1 MESGPGRD
9 GADDERAGGPVGGV
23 PDRLSTGR
31 PDGDAGRASHGEP
44 WGLDALEDLTVPD
57 AVAGRREAEAG
68 SGEAGDAGDHGGVG
82 GAGLVPAQ
90 FAPRRASV
98 DATRPAPAA
107 THDDEA
113 PVPDR
118 AAGTSASTPP
128 PVGVPRRAQGPVAV
142 LARSIGELLI
152 TAGLVVALFLGYQL
166 WITDIFQARTQA
178 RLHHELSET
187 WSGPA
192 RPTPDTAAPLPPA
205 VRPAPAVGDGFA
217 VLRIPRFGA
226 DYAPVVVEGNSEAEL
241 RNGPGHYPGTAMPG
255 EVGNFVVSGHRTT
268 YGKPF
273 SRLDEMRPGDP
284 IVVEVQDRYY
294 IYRMTRSEV
303 VAPNR
308 LDIVAPVPEHPGARP
323 TEAVITM
330 TTCHPRYSAQSR
342 LIVFG
347 VLDRTAGKSAGVPF
361 ATGKA

>member
-9 GADDERAGGPVGGV
+9 GADDERSPGPVGGV

-31 PDGDAGRASHGEP
+31 PDGDAGRASHGEL

-107 THDDEA
+107 THEDEA
-113 PVPDR
+113 PAPDR

-142 LARSIGELLI
+142 VARSIGELLI

-178 RLHHELSET
+178 RLHHELSQT
-187 WSGPA
+187 WS
-192 RPTPDTAAPLPPA
+192 
-205 VRPAPAVGDGFA
+205 APAVGDGFA

-241 RNGPGHYPGTAMPG
+241 RNGPGHYPDTAMPG

-308 LDIVAPVPEHPGARP
+308 LDIVGPVPEHPGARP

-347 VLDRTAGKSAGVPF
+347 VLDRTVGKSAGVPF